1 MKKIF
6 YFVIILIGLS
16 ACTQQSNTNDYL
28 LLTGESEHW
37 KLSDYEILLT
47 PNGETIG
54 NGKLIMKNANEYFTD
69 SFSFRTYV
77 VVDGTSNRIHTGSVS
92 GKTDISKQT
101 TGKIEKDGHNANALS
116 LKNIDN
122 IYIEVEWTDQETK
135 GNKRERIDLYNK
147 SKDKNRL
154 IN

>member
-1 MKKIF
+1 M
-6 YFVIILIGLS
+6 
-16 ACTQQSNTNDYL
+16 
-28 LLTGESEHW
+28 LTGECEHW
-37 KLSDYEILLT
+37 MFSVYDILFT

-77 VVDGTSNRIHTGSVS
+77 VVDGTSNRVHTGSVS